1 MSMSEY
7 EIGRIAEIV
16 AGKVGA
22 QLSPKDLRRVVDT
35 VVDSLKNQQGNLT
48 ITGATCEVSGRET
61 EPAHTYSNPQPL
73 PPDQALLR
81 EKGGL
86 YQQIEATDSLR
97 IIVAAFGKN
106 RPGVVAAITAELAQ
120 LNCSIEDMS
129 QTLMQDF
136 FSLIMV
142 VDIRQCAMDFTAL
155 RDRIQST
162 EAQLG
167 MKVYVMREDIFR
179 YMHRI

>member
-1 MSMSEY
+1 
-7 EIGRIAEIV
+7 
-16 AGKVGA
+16 
-22 QLSPKDLRRVVDT
+22 
-35 VVDSLKNQQGNLT
+35 
-48 ITGATCEVSGRET
+48 
-61 EPAHTYSNPQPL
+61 
-73 PPDQALLR
+73 
-81 EKGGL
+81 L
-86 YQQIEATDSLR
+86 YQQIEAADSQR

-120 LNCSIEDMS
+120 LSCSIEDMS

-136 FSLIMV
+136 FSLIMI
-142 VDIRQCAMDFTAL
+142 VDTRQCAMDFSAL

-162 EAQLG
+162 ETQLG